1 MHAFTVTLAVQL
13 LLRALIVMMLL
24 LFEKGEVRGIV
35 VSLVVM
41 RTAMDSLLTLVLLLV

>member
-13 LLRALIVMMLL
+13 LLRAFIVMMLL

-41 RTAMDSLLTLVLLLV
+41 RGAMDSLLTLLLLI

>member
-24 LFEKGEVRGIV
+24 LFENWEVRGIV
-35 VSLVVM
+35 VNLVVV
-41 RTAMDSLLTLVLLLV
+41 RGAMDSMLTMLLLV

>member
-35 VSLVVM
+35 VNLVVV
-41 RTAMDSLLTLVLLLV
+41 RGAMDSMLTLLLIV